1 MSRRRLSAQPRGHRV
16 SLIHVGCCLH
26 LVLLQVE
33 GGPAEVLSGPLHIPA
48 RHGCLCSISAV
59 PWPPSKAG
67 DPRWLQADR
76 SACPQGFV
84 SCCDGACL
92 LLSCLSFQRQGLW
105 DMAAAVWE
113 ARSQPGQPHRA
124 EASPT
129 ALDPLVPTSP
139 VPARRRA
146 AHPNSCLVTE
156 EAATTHLSRRGCRT
170 GVDWGLTLWAVRNS
184 ETHGSSQ
191 WNLGRM

>member
-26 LVLLQVE
+26 LVLLQWRE
-33 GGPAEVLSGPLHIPA
+33 ALPKSCRGLSTSSASWVPLQHL
-48 RHGCLCSISAV
+48 GCSRGL
-59 PWPPSKAG
+59 PQRAG

-76 SACPQGFV
+76 SACPQDFV

-156 EAATTHLSRRGCRT
+156 EAATTHLSWQGCRT